1 LTLRILKRN
10 FDDVFRYLKL
20 SAESGSPDGQFVV
33 GRVAETGIGG
43 FSPIN
48 LDTAIR
54 NHKGCVGHSA
64 AGSNCLGW
72 YLQIGRGIAVDFTVA
87 AETG

>member
-10 FDDVFRYLKL
+10 YDDVFRYLKL
-20 SAESGSPDGQFVV
+20 SAENGSPDGQFMV
-33 GRVAETGIGG
+33 GCMAENGIGG
-43 FSPIN
+43 FSLIN

-54 NHKGCVGHSA
+54 NHKGCGGHSA
-64 AGSNCLGW
+64 AGPNRLGW
-72 YLQIGRGIAVDFTVA
+72 CLRIDRGIAVDFTVA